1 MRIATAL
8 ILAALLAVPTVGTA
22 EPHFN
27 VNVNLGV
34 PVPPPPP
41 HPAAVVAPRV
51 VFNAPPLFLAP
62 SALGFYVGVDM
73 PYDVVLVSG
82 VYYLFQGNHWYRANH
97 YNGPWVVTRYE
108 HLPAPIKR
116 YKVEKIRYYR
126 DREYRVYHDRRDHY
140 RGRHFRPERVEMRH
154 ERDDRREHHEDRQ
167 QHRRDDRREHH
178 EDRQQHKQGHG
189 PRGDRD

>member
-8 ILAALLAVPTVGTA
+8 VLATMLAVPSLGTA

-34 PVPPPPP
+34 PAPPLPPRG
-41 HPAAVVAPRV
+41 VVAAPRV
-51 VFNAPPLFLAP
+51 VFDAPPLFLAP
-62 SALGFYVGVDM
+62 SSLGFYVGVDM
-73 PYDVVLVSG
+73 PHDMVLISG

-108 HLPAPIKR
+108 QLPASVRR

-126 DREYRVYHDRRDHY
+126 DHEYRTYHNNHDHY
-140 RGRHFRPERVEMRH
+140 RGRHFRPEKEERNRWKEERRH
-154 ERDDRREHHEDRQ
+154 DREE
-167 QHRRDDRREHH
+167 
-178 EDRQQHKQGHG
+178 HG
-189 PRGDRD
+189 PQGDRHHRDNR